1 MSQIDNALQFD
12 PDVENALSAYA
23 GSRRIHREDAIKQ
36 ILRDWLLNEG
46 FLHSGEQGIPP
57 EKLNASNDD

>member
-1 MSQIDNALQFD
+1 MPQNDNAVNFD
-12 PDVENALSAYA
+12 PDIENALAAYA
-23 GSRRIHREDAIKQ
+23 ASRQIHKHDAIKQ

-46 FLHSGEQGIPP
+46 FLHSGDQGIPP